1 MTGFLK
7 IENWQES
14 SAQTVVFCRKSAIIF
29 LRMEQ
34 CVPDNCRQE
43 NIRAEIGSGGA
54 GMKKN
59 RWALWLFLWVVL
71 IAVFSFS
78 VAAEALPEPFTETTV
93 QTVPGN
99 EENNPEEPE
108 NPDPPSE
115 PTPDPDPE
123 PEEPDPTPIPTPKP
137 TPAPTAKP
145 TAAPTQ
151 RPTAKPT
158 QRPYQEEPASQT
170 GAATQATATPKPTA
184 TPSVTPT
191 ATASAVPSSTSEI
204 GGDSSYEGS
213 VNVSV
218 TQTDSTRVNFIGI
231 LAWVCIGLGIVV
243 VLLVLLSNRQGPRGG
258 SGRKRYRSS
267 GFRKKRKGRLLSDRY
282 YKGSNYRGKFR

>member
-1 MTGFLK
+1 
-7 IENWQES
+7 
-14 SAQTVVFCRKSAIIF
+14 
-29 LRMEQ
+29 
-34 CVPDNCRQE
+34 
-43 NIRAEIGSGGA
+43 
-54 GMKKN
+54 MKKN

-170 GAATQATATPKPTA
+170 GAATQVTATPKPTA